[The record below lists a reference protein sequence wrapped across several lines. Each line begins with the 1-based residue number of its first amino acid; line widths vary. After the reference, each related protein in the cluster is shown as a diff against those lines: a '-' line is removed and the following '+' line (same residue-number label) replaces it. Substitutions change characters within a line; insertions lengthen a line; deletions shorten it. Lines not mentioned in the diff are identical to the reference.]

1 MKRPCSVYTNSLLAA
16 LNSRD
21 IIQGK
26 VDDIDISMAS
36 INLKRFTGGDTT
48 LPGSI
53 SVTIDTMTDDRDNYE
68 HKLAPERMRT
78 HSMVA
83 NAA

>member
-1 MKRPCSVYTNSLLAA
+1 MKRLCSVYTNSLLAA

-21 IIQGK
+21 IIQGR

-36 INLKRFTGGDTT
+36 IRFGGEST

-53 SVTIDTMTDDRDNYE
+53 SVTIDTMTDDNFE
-68 HKLAPERMRT
+68 HKLAPERTRT
-78 HSMVA
+78 RSVIA